1 MHPVL
6 NYLLEQH
13 DQDWRSEYDDVLKAT
28 HFYQP
33 LIAECSPTGEF
44 GFYLSENN
52 QMFMSS
58 LPEALEDEVESFL
71 ETLSLTNS

>member
-13 DQDWRSEYDDVLKAT
+13 DQDWRSEYDEVLKAN

-44 GFYLSENN
+44 GFYLSEDNE
-52 QMFMSS
+52 MFMSS

-71 ETLSLTNS
+71 ESLIRPNA